1 MDYIEKAIGKLA
13 VKSNWI
19 TEEQLEE
26 CLFLQEQEKI
36 KGETVDS
43 LLDILTIMGYLTE
56 PQKKLIMIEWEETNK
71 KIDEQVE
78 IWQKEEMAQKS
89 EEEIAEEAEI
99 EELEEIEEVA
109 EAEVADYNYDMANIP
124 APNYDNSNYNQNQAE
139 VADYNYDMANIP
151 APNYDNSNYNQNNVS
166 NIPNSTQ
173 NNSRLSYDNN
183 VSNQQ
188 ISNLYASEISAT
200 QEQNINPDIYSMQSV
215 WKNEEDINTP
225 IFNSDTNK
233 DESFNEAESNV
244 RAVIPQVSNIP
255 NTQNSFNALNK
266 TLSFLGIAADKKV
279 HIPGYKILEKIHEDG
294 TTIMYH
300 ALESKRK
307 IEVLAVIFK
316 ADIWKSHTFQD
327 QLKSHAS
334 QLLKLSI
341 PGVPKCLDI
350 AFTSKNGY
358 VIYEW
363 IEGKLLSTL
372 FNHNTPITIQKAIK
386 ITIKIAKIL
395 QIASE
400 ILVLQ
405 KVLQIESESPILHGN
420 ICPENIL
427 ISNTGNVLL
436 LCLGLPT
443 SISKNVAYRGDTESI
458 IHYYNSPESLLN
470 EETHDIRSDIYALGS
485 IFYHLLSGRA
495 PWEANSTQSLL
506 NLFTEETI
514 PPIKLYNPE
523 IPDNICAI
531 VNKML
536 AFDPENRYA
545 SYDEIIK
552 KLENPD
558 SVDDKV
564 KNKKKTISSPLD
576 FKENVRKQKNE
587 VTKEEQSKDEAREA
601 RANRFDYKKLAVV
614 AVALLIVACILYYN
628 SEKKQNQKIEQ
639 ITKQYNAI
647 VRSFDTLKSEF
658 ESTHSVSV
666 DSIDRLKRDI
676 TNIQKKCTTDGI
688 YSITIRKK
696 NIDLDYDLSSKSKE
710 INKWKTQSK
719 SNEYVDDWKKINEL
733 KEANKPFEF
742 LMTLKESS
750 FLKEK
755 NQEQYDKYLNDAE
768 EEVKKQIDAVKKK
781 CDDALQAKKE
791 KQAQVAIKDFM
802 TIFENEKL
810 RNFFQKEID
819 EIEQERKKVVD
830 GIAQWKQEQEQEQQ
844 RLSIQETNKVLAVV
858 GTLCKQKQYTEAI
871 HELKKASQSNDIL
884 SAEQEKLTEVQ
895 SYLEKIQHAINNM
908 PTIVKKI
915 PKDKLSLV
923 IDSKKI
929 KISEITYDTKKAK
942 FVIKY
947 MIQQKTTSKTPT
959 SKTPA
964 PKTPTPKIVNNDD
977 YICTTGNIYDI
988 LSCMW
993 NNDPKEEEQ
1002 VSIAF
1007 LAVAYNLYDLA
1018 DSYFSQLSA
1027 NNAKKYQRYYDS
1039 FQKNID
1045 LQSEVLY
1052 EQIKKIKLAKIA
1064 DDDLNK
1070 ILGTHSILQ
1079 CSHIP
1084 ERKEFSEF
1092 VEKFFQKL
1100 YLKTTKTT
1108 ECIFISS
1115 YNYDEKQAEKLIKN
1129 NPNVEIEKQKIKVGR
1144 GTISLPIDIRKF
1156 KAISGFVRFPYDS
1169 KMTMQI
1175 MAQKKPKYLFEIQAS
1190 GRIQYQFIDSKGLQ
1204 KSNDLKKDLAY
1215 EWLSFAFYIKDNN
1228 LHCDV
1233 NNEKFSMPYRPKNI
1247 DKIEINIPTPHP
1259 IELDNLFIAY

>member
-78 IWQKEEMAQKS
+78 LWQQEEVGKK

-99 EELEEIEEVA
+99 EEIAEIEEVA
-109 EAEVADYNYDMANIP
+109 EAEVADYNYDMSNIP
-124 APNYDNSNYNQNQAE
+124 APNYDNANYN
-139 VADYNYDMANIP
+139 YH
-151 APNYDNSNYNQNNVS
+151 DNEASM
-166 NIPNSTQ
+166 IDSTQ
-173 NNSRLSYDNN
+173 NNSPLSHDHSS
-183 VSNQQ
+183 SNQQ
-188 ISNLYASEISAT
+188 VSNLYASEISAI
-200 QEQNINPDIYSMQSV
+200 QQQNINPDVYSMQSV
-215 WKNEEDINTP
+215 WKNEEEINTP
-225 IFNSDTNK
+225 IFDSDTIK
-233 DESFNEAESNV
+233 DESLNEAESNV

-255 NTQNSFNALNK
+255 NTQNSFNTLNK
-266 TLSFLGIAADKKV
+266 TLSFLGIAADKKI
-279 HIPGYKILEKIHEDG
+279 HIPGYKILETIHEDG

-316 ADIWKSHTFQD
+316 ADIWKNHAFQD
-327 QLKSHAS
+327 RLKSKAS

-372 FNHNTPITIQKAIK
+372 FKHNTPITIQKAIK
-386 ITIKIAKIL
+386 ITIRIAKIL
-395 QIASE
+395 QIAAE
-400 ILVLQ
+400 V
-405 KVLQIESESPILHGN
+405 PMLHGN

-443 SISKNVAYRGDTESI
+443 SISKNVAYIGDTESI

-470 EETHDIRSDIYALGS
+470 EDTHDIRSDIYALGS

-506 NLFTEETI
+506 NLFTEETT

-531 VNKML
+531 VNRML
-536 AFDPENRYA
+536 SFDPESRYA
-545 SYDEIIK
+545 SYDEIIE

-558 SVDDKV
+558 SVDDKT
-564 KNKKKTISSPLD
+564 KNKKKTMSTPLD
-576 FKENVRKQKNE
+576 FKENVRKQKSN
-587 VTKEEQSKDEAREA
+587 VSKEEQSKDAAREA
-601 RANRFDYKKLAVV
+601 RANRIDYKKIAVL
-614 AVALLIVACILYYN
+614 AVALVVVAYILYYN
-628 SEKKQNQKIEQ
+628 NQKKQNQKIEQ
-639 ITKQYNAI
+639 ITRQYNAI
-647 VRSFDTLKSEF
+647 VRSFDNFKSEF
-658 ESTHSVSV
+658 ESKHSVA
-666 DSIDRLKRDI
+666 IDGLENLKRDI
-676 TNIQKKCTTDGI
+676 TNIQKKYKADGI
-688 YSITIRKK
+688 YSITIKK
-696 NIDLDYDLSSKSKE
+696 RNIDLDYDLLSKSKE
-710 INKWKTQSK
+710 IEKWKTKSK
-719 SNEYVDDWKKINEL
+719 SYENVDDWKKIDDL
-733 KEANKPFEF
+733 QKANKPFEF
-742 LMTLKESS
+742 LMAVKESS

-755 NQEQYDKYLNDAE
+755 NREKYEERLKDAQEQ
-768 EEVKKQIDAVKKK
+768 VRSQIDAVKKK

-791 KQAQVAIKDFM
+791 KQAQSAIKEFM
-802 TIFENEKL
+802 TIFENERL
-810 RNFFQKEID
+810 RNTFQKEI
-819 EIEQERKKVVD
+819 EEVEQERKRVVD
-830 GIAQWKQEQEQEQQ
+830 GIAQWKQEQEEEQQ
-844 RLSIQETNKVLAVV
+844 RLSIAETNKVLAIVDS
-858 GTLCKQKQYTEAI
+858 LCKQQKYEEAI
-871 HELKKASQSNDIL
+871 HELKKAIQSNDIL
-884 SAEQEKLTEVQ
+884 SAEQEQLTEVQ
-895 SYLEKIQHAINNM
+895 SYLQNIQHAIKDI
-908 PTIVKKI
+908 PTILKKF
-915 PKDKLSLV
+915 PKDKLVLV

-929 KISEITYDTKKAK
+929 KISEIAYDTKKAK
-942 FVIKY
+942 FNPKY
-947 MIQQKTTSKTPT
+947 TIQPKNNP
-959 SKTPA
+959 KTPA
-964 PKTPTPKIVNNDD
+964 PKAPSSSNANDE

-993 NNDPKEEEQ
+993 NNNPTEEEQ
-1002 VSIAF
+1002 LSIAF

-1018 DSYFSQLSA
+1018 DSYLSQLSS
-1027 NNAKKYQRYYDS
+1027 NNSKKYQRYYNS

-1045 LQSEVLY
+1045 LQSKALY
-1052 EQIKKIKLAKIA
+1052 KKIKKIKLTKIV
-1064 DDDLNK
+1064 DNDIDKMLE
-1070 ILGTHSILQ
+1070 THPILQ
-1079 CSHIP
+1079 VSHIP
-1084 ERKEFSEF
+1084 ERKDFSEF

-1100 YLKTTKTT
+1100 YLKTAKAT
-1108 ECIFISS
+1108 ESIFISS
-1115 YNYDEKQAEKLIKN
+1115 HNYDEKQAEKLMKDNKN
-1129 NPNVEIEKQKIKVGR
+1129 IEIENYKIKVSR
-1144 GTISLPIDIRKF
+1144 GTISLPIDIKKF

-1175 MAQKKPKYLFEIQAS
+1175 MSQNKPKYLFEIQSS
-1190 GRIQYQFIDSKGLQ
+1190 GRIQYQFLAREGGKQQSK
-1204 KSNDLKKDLAY
+1204 NLKKDLAY

-1233 NNEKFSMPYRPKNI
+1233 NNEKFFMSYRPKNV

>member
-78 IWQKEEMAQKS
+78 LWQQEEVAKKA
-89 EEEIAEEAEI
+89 EEAEMAEEAEI
-99 EELEEIEEVA
+99 EEIAEIEEVA

-124 APNYDNSNYNQNQAE
+124 APNYDNSNYNYNQSQ
-139 VADYNYDMANIP
+139 VANYNYDIANIP
-151 APNYDNSNYNQNNVS
+151 APDYNKSLLNH
-166 NIPNSTQ
+166 
-173 NNSRLSYDNN
+173 DNN
-183 VSNQQ
+183 ISNQQ
-188 ISNLYASEISAT
+188 VSNLYASEISAT
-200 QEQNINPDIYSMQSV
+200 QEQNINPDVYSMPSV
-215 WKNEEDINTP
+215 WKNEEDINSP
-225 IFNSDTNK
+225 VFDSDTIK
-233 DESFNEAESNV
+233 DESLNEAESNV

-266 TLSFLGIAADKKV
+266 TLSFLGISADKKI
-279 HIPGYKILEKIHEDG
+279 HIPGYKILETVYEDG

-316 ADIWKSHTFQD
+316 ADIWKNHEFQD
-327 QLKSHAS
+327 RLKSNAG

-372 FNHNTPITIQKAIK
+372 FKHNTSITIQKAIK

-400 ILVLQ
+400 V
-405 KVLQIESESPILHGN
+405 PILHGN

-443 SISKNVAYRGDTESI
+443 SISKNVAYIGDTESI

-506 NLFTEETI
+506 NLFTEETT

-536 AFDPENRYA
+536 AFDPESRYA
-545 SYDEIIK
+545 SYDEIIA

-558 SVDDKV
+558 SVDDKA
-564 KNKKKTISSPLD
+564 KNKKKIISSPLD
-576 FKENVRKQKNE
+576 FKENVRKQKTE
-587 VTKEEQSKDEAREA
+587 VSKEEQSKNEAREA
-601 RANRFDYKKLAVV
+601 RANRIDYKKLAVV
-614 AVALLIVACILYYN
+614 ATILLIVAGILYYN
-628 SEKKQNQKIEQ
+628 TNGKEQAKKIEQ
-639 ITKQYNAI
+639 ITRQYNAI

-666 DSIDRLKRDI
+666 DSIDKLKRDI
-676 TNIQKKCTTDGI
+676 TNIQKKCTTDRI

-696 NIDLDYDLSSKSKE
+696 NIDLDYDLSSKSRE
-710 INKWKTQSK
+710 IDKWKTKSK
-719 SNEYVDDWKKINEL
+719 SNEYVDDWNKIDDL
-733 KEANKPFEF
+733 KEANKPFEL

-755 NQEQYDKYLNDAE
+755 DQDKYDKYLKDAE
-768 EEVKKQIDAVKKK
+768 EQVKSQIDAVKKK

-791 KQAQVAIKDFM
+791 KQAQVAIKEF
-802 TIFENEKL
+802 IAILENEKL
-810 RNFFQKEID
+810 HNFFQKEID
-819 EIEQERKKVVD
+819 EIEQERKRVVD

-844 RLSIQETNKVLAVV
+844 RLSIAETNKVLAVV
-858 GTLCKQKQYTEAI
+858 CALCRQQKYIESI
-871 HELKKASQSNDIL
+871 NELKKASKSNDIL
-884 SAEQEKLTEVQ
+884 STEQEKLAEVQ
-895 SYLEKIQHAINNM
+895 SYLEKIQHAIATM

-915 PKDKLSLV
+915 PKDKLSL
-923 IDSKKI
+923 IIESKKI

-942 FVIKY
+942 FIIKY
-947 MIQQKTTSKTPT
+947 MIQQKN
-959 SKTPA
+959 A
-964 PKTPTPKIVNNDD
+964 PKNSTPKTVSNDD

-993 NNDPKEEEQ
+993 NNNPTEEEQ

-1018 DSYFSQLSA
+1018 DNYFSQLSS
-1027 NNAKKYQRYYDS
+1027 NNSKKYQRYYNN
-1039 FQKNID
+1039 FQQYID
-1045 LQSEVLY
+1045 LQSKVLY
-1052 EQIKKIKLAKIA
+1052 EQIKKIKLTKIA
-1064 DDDLNK
+1064 DDDINK
-1070 ILGTHSILQ
+1070 IIGTHPILQ
-1079 CSHIP
+1079 FSHIP
-1084 ERKEFSEF
+1084 ERKDFSEF

-1108 ECIFISS
+1108 DYIFISS
-1115 YNYDEKQAEKLIKN
+1115 YNYDEKQAEKLMKDNKN
-1129 NPNVEIEKQKIKVGR
+1129 IEIENHKIKVSR
-1144 GTISLPIDIRKF
+1144 GTISLPVDIRKF
-1156 KAISGFVRFPYDS
+1156 KAISGFVRFSYDS
-1169 KMTMQI
+1169 KMTVQI
-1175 MAQKKPKYLFEIQAS
+1175 MAQKRPKYLFEIQAS
-1190 GRIQYQFIDSKGLQ
+1190 GRVQYQFIDPKGLQ

-1259 IELDNLFIAY
+1259 IEIDNLFIAY